1 MALDKLHS
9 LSKELIQAQEDL
21 RMARSEIRDLKVVL
35 ANKEKDVFE
44 KDRMSLN
51 DMTSYLK
58 ALLEMH
64 K

>member
-58 ALLEMH
+58 ALLDMH

>member
-9 LSKELIQAQEDL
+9 LSKELIQAQEEL
-21 RMARSEIRDLKVVL
+21 RMARSEIRDLKVDL

-58 ALLEMH
+58 ALLDMH